1 MWELHK
7 LSPCARE
14 KKGLHSNALAVGV
27 CRLPRL
33 PGDAAQN
40 WEDGNRPVFGELWA
54 KSEHPYTYG
63 RVQRDQA
70 LPFFTLVW
78 PPKSICHCDPRFTV
92 QNSSL
97 FWNPKETTP
106 GLSSEL
112 CRVPAMINLLPHSLY
127 PFWYF
132 LLRFHFSSFTLG
144 ITKILPGISCVSRF
158 GVHSKRIFF
167 LFGVLVPILI
177 LSKEINLL

>member
-1 MWELHK
+1 MLYYPVWGLHK

-54 KSEHPYTYG
+54 NSEHPYTYG

-70 LPFFTLVW
+70 LPFFTEIHLPLW
-78 PPKSICHCDPRFTV
+78 PMVH
-92 QNSSL
+92 
-97 FWNPKETTP
+97 
-106 GLSSEL
+106 L
-112 CRVPAMINLLPHSLY
+112 CRTALYSGIPRKQALDCRVSSVELQPWLICYLIHCTHLGISCWGFIFPHSL
-127 PFWYF
+127 
-132 LLRFHFSSFTLG
+132 
-144 ITKILPGISCVSRF
+144 SRNYWN
-158 GVHSKRIFF
+158 SPWNQ
-167 LFGVLVPILI
+167 LCL
-177 LSKEINLL
+177 